1 MVPSSCPKAVATRSP
16 TFGDLLLTELQC
28 AEDPDLGRPAYGGG
42 RPTSSLH
49 AERLGNRCSVS
60 RRSRGYN
67 GRGRATPIGH
77 RSPAGEQNAALPR
90 ARRRRAKNGRK
101 GLGAFLSHS
110 VGAFV
115 PMLGE
120 LSQAL
125 DRNGANGFMVLRLRV
140 SWSHDAGSCSLVR
153 CVRQNRPK
161 RP

>member
-1 MVPSSCPKAVATRSP
+1 MVPSSCPKAVATRSS

-67 GRGRATPIGH
+67 GRGRATPFGH
-77 RSPAGEQNAALPR
+77 RGSAGVLAQRLLPARCRR
-90 ARRRRAKNGRK
+90 ARNGRK
-101 GLGAFLSHS
+101 GIGAFLSHS
-110 VGAFV
+110 VGTFV
-115 PMLGE
+115 PTSAV
-120 LSQAL
+120 LSQEL

-140 SWSHDAGSCSLVR
+140 SCLHDAGSCSQAR
-153 CVRQNRPK
+153 K
-161 RP
+161 T